1 MVVNMKTKSIKN
13 SYFLNWPSDVL
24 TNEESK
30 RDQVYWFEQQLNFAF
45 TPTISKKNFRE
56 AVDEVRKSIS
66 RMLHTPSPNNFI
78 FTTGSMNSIQMLMLS
93 YSKTRNDDTI
103 LFPGDEIV
111 VSDCE
116 FPMIYGY
123 LAARFRL
130 KIVHIRKCK
139 SQIEMIEAFK
149 GSVSENTKLVFLSH
163 VTYNSGKLL
172 PVEQIITTIK
182 SNYRKVRVILDGS
195 QALGQVNINLG
206 NTQSDFYIGD
216 FHKWL
221 QGPNNVGFLYCH
233 EPYLIPQFNFIA
245 TNPFAANGVYG
256 MEKYCCSK
264 SGVVAHAIAAS
275 KSLLQEWVK
284 NEHQEYLGG
293 NNRKL
298 SGIFLKKVSKIPYLS
313 DNLMSPTNDKIRTG
327 IVTFDF
333 QEQTELI
340 FQKLIENNIFCTLN
354 QPFVPEHL
362 RSQISTNTSIRLAF
376 SDRWNTEEEVNAVFK
391 ILLKIVTNLKEEQ
404 VA

>member
-1 MVVNMKTKSIKN
+1 
-13 SYFLNWPSDVL
+13 
-24 TNEESK
+24 
-30 RDQVYWFEQQLNFAF
+30 
-45 TPTISKKNFRE
+45 
-56 AVDEVRKSIS
+56 
-66 RMLHTPSPNNFI
+66 
-78 FTTGSMNSIQMLMLS
+78 
-93 YSKTRNDDTI
+93 
-103 LFPGDEIV
+103 
-111 VSDCE
+111 
-116 FPMIYGY
+116 
-123 LAARFRL
+123 L
-130 KIVHIRKCK
+130 K
-139 SQIEMIEAFK
+139 
-149 GSVSENTKLVFLSH
+149 
-163 VTYNSGKLL
+163 
-172 PVEQIITTIK
+172 
-182 SNYRKVRVILDGS
+182 
-195 QALGQVNINLG
+195 
-206 NTQSDFYIGD
+206 
-216 FHKWL
+216 
-221 QGPNNVGFLYCH
+221 
-233 EPYLIPQFNFIA
+233 
-245 TNPFAANGVYG
+245 
-256 MEKYCCSK
+256 
-264 SGVVAHAIAAS
+264 HAIAAS